1 MSEPI
6 SAIADAV
13 SAVSNLITK
22 SLPSDEERLQ
32 RLKLNYPR
40 IYARIRLHI
49 LKQGYRYLK
58 HHNGVSIDDYVK
70 FVNGN
75 LSDANKTELESILK
89 SELSKNTQ

>member
-1 MSEPI
+1 MSEPV

-58 HHNGVSIDDYVK
+58 HHNGVSVDDYVK
-70 FVNGN
+70 FVNGD
-75 LSDANKTELESILK
+75 LSEDEKANVAAILK
-89 SELSKNTQ
+89 SELK